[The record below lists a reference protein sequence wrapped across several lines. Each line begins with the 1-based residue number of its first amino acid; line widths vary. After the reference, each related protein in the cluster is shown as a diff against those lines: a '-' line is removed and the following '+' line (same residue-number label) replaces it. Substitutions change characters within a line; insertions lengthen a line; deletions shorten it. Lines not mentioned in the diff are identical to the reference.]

1 MACDLNN
8 WKDLRFEEDSTF
20 LMEVRFTGL
29 ECKDEEGDT
38 LDEILDISPKLFVE
52 TALKSLLF

>member
-8 WKDLRFEEDSTF
+8 WKGLRFEEDSTF
-20 LMEVRFTGL
+20 LMEVRFIGL

-38 LDEILDISPKLFVE
+38 LDEILDMSSKLFMY
-52 TALKSLLF
+52 